1 MDGELDKCYDPERSQ
16 RCWCTGQKFMETKG
30 LNFPTGIMLDMEE
43 EDDEVHKLPMRW
55 VKLLIISH

>member
-16 RCWCTGQKFMETKG
+16 RCRCTGQKFMETKG

-43 EDDEVHKLPMRW
+43 EDDKIHKLPMR
-55 VKLLIISH
+55 